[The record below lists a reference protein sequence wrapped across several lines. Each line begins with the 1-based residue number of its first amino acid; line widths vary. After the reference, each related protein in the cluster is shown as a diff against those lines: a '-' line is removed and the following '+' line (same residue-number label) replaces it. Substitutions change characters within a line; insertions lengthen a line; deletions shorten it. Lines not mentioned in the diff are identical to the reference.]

1 MSFTSAG
8 KAPGVYITEVPSG
21 SMPIQGVG
29 TAVAAFVGVTA
40 QRPASGPAPV
50 HIANWTQFKNTFGGL
65 VQGAY
70 LPYAV
75 YGFFQNQGGR
85 CYIASVGTVPSPK
98 ELPPGKPAAPRAEL
112 KDDKGRVA
120 LVVEWTGPAPDKQPT
135 VEVADAPAGG
145 DPDDFSLIARVGDQ
159 EAKRWDVNLKR
170 VATAA
175 QLSRTFTDLL
185 TVTPGS
191 EGVGLRPTTGTYTL
205 PVSQPVAA
213 TTAPTAKD
221 YIGDKQART
230 GLKGIEAIDE
240 VTMIA
245 VPDIF
250 AAGADDTLVKTV
262 QEETCAQCE
271 LLCDRMAILD
281 PPSGLNFQEMQ
292 DWRSASLSDE
302 QFATLYYPWIK
313 IYDPDSNKPLL
324 VPPSGHM
331 AGIWSRTDNQ
341 RGVWKAPANEEVIG
355 ALALERQVTEDEQG
369 ALNDVGVNVIR
380 SFPGRGIRV
389 WGARTLQ
396 AEDWKYINVRRLFN
410 YIEESI
416 KHGTAWVV
424 FEPNDQDLW
433 QRIIRTVSSFL
444 LGLWRDGALF
454 GAKPELAFYVK
465 CDAETNPPDVIDAG
479 QVVIEIGIAPVKPA
493 EFVVFKIQQTNGGA
507 LVSE

>member
-1 MSFTSAG
+1 MSFTSAA
-8 KAPGVYITEVPSG
+8 KAPGVYITEGPSG

-29 TAVAAFVGVTA
+29 TAVASFVGVTA
-40 QRPASGPAPV
+40 QRPASGPVPV
-50 HIANWTQFKNTFGGL
+50 HIANWTQFKNIFGGL
-65 VQGAY
+65 FQGAY

-75 YGFFQNQGGR
+75 YGFFQNGGGR
-85 CYIASVGTVPSPK
+85 CYVASVGTVPSPK
-98 ELPPGKPAAPRAEL
+98 ELPPGKPAAPQVEL
-112 KDDKGRVA
+112 TDDKDRVA
-120 LVVEWTGPAPDKQPT
+120 LVVEWTGPVPDKAPT
-135 VEVADAPAGG
+135 IEVADPAEGG
-145 DPDDFSLIARVGDQ
+145 DPDDFSLIARAGDQ
-159 EAKRWDVNLKR
+159 EVKRWDVNVKR
-170 VATAA
+170 LATAT

-191 EGVGLRPTTGTYTL
+191 QGVVLRPKSRTYTFS
-205 PVSQPVAA
+205 VSQPMATAA
-213 TTAPTAKD
+213 APTAKD
-221 YIGDKQART
+221 YIGDKQDRT

-245 VPDIF
+245 APDIF
-250 AAGADDTLVKTV
+250 GAGADNTLVKTV
-262 QEETCAQCE
+262 QEEMCAQCE
-271 LLCDRMAILD
+271 LLGDRMAILD

-302 QFATLYYPWIK
+302 QFAALYYPWIS

-341 RGVWKAPANEEVIG
+341 RGVWKAPANEEVTG
-355 ALALERQVTEDEQG
+355 ALALQRQVTEDEQG
-369 ALNDVGVNVIR
+369 ALNDAGVNVIR
-380 SFPGRGIRV
+380 AFPGRGIRV

-396 AEDWKYINVRRLFN
+396 AEDWKYINVRRLFM

-416 KHGTAWVV
+416 KHGTSWVV

-433 QRIIRTVSSFL
+433 QRIIRTVKAFL
-444 LGLWRDGALF
+444 LGLWRNGALF

-465 CDAETNPPDVIDAG
+465 CDAETNPPDVIEAG
-479 QVVIEIGIAPVKPA
+479 QVVIEVGIAPVKPA
-493 EFVVFKIQQTNGGA
+493 EFVVFEIKQTRAGA